1 MNVEAP
7 SRGFFTRA
15 RRLLAALH
23 WDGARGLILL
33 ALCLLLL
40 LPEAGGD
47 ALRAAWRYERDAV
60 AGGEWWRFATAHVVH
75 LDPEHAVLNA
85 LGLVL
90 MWSLF
95 APDFRPRAWLFIV
108 LASVIAIDL
117 GFWYRDRTLEWYVGS
132 SGLLHGIM
140 AAGTLAHIARRD
152 LDGWLLGGFIVVKLA
167 YEQGTGAL
175 PFASAGMPVIVNA
188 HLYGSMGGV
197 IAAAVLLFTRRGHQ
211 GAGSQPV

>member
-1 MNVEAP
+1 MNAGTP

-15 RRLLAALH
+15 HRLLAALH
-23 WDGARGLILL
+23 WDGARGVVLL

-40 LPEAGGD
+40 VPEAGGD
-47 ALRAAWRYERDAV
+47 TLRAAWRYERDAV
-60 AGGEWWRFATAHVVH
+60 AGGEWWRLATAHVVH
-75 LDPEHAVLNA
+75 LDLEHAVLNA

-95 APDFRPRAWLFIV
+95 APDFRPRAWLVIV
-108 LASVIAIDL
+108 LASAVAIDL

-140 AAGTLAHIARRD
+140 TAGTLTHLIRRD
-152 LDGWLLGGFIVVKLA
+152 LDGWLLAAFIVVKLA

-175 PFASAGMPVIVNA
+175 PFGAGGLPVIVNA
-188 HLYGSMGGV
+188 HLYGALGGL
-197 IAAAVLLFTRRGHQ
+197 IAAGALLLMRRGQ
-211 GAGSQPV
+211 GAGAQPV